1 MGSLSLPLLKYT
13 FVDSRIGV
21 SRTTALLMYIYC
33 TMAPG
38 AHSTDESSQD
48 QRTCLSSSGAHST
61 DESSQDQRT
70 CLSSSRDQGSR
81 HHRGQD
87 NHLHPVP
94 HIAQADGDCW
104 GKGHLQYLSGYL
116 ATWRPTRLA
125 QHVERLPPSE
135 DYCICQSIAAFT

>member
-33 TMAPG
+33 TMAP
-38 AHSTDESSQD
+38 
-48 QRTCLSSSGAHST
+48 GAHST